1 MLAATALGGVIVSR
15 MNKTPLVLA
24 AGAAALALL
33 NRKKASPQPLA
44 PTRAPAPEPVPA
56 PPPVQVQSQVEQW
69 LTQQIHRE
77 ASAPVVTLPPA
88 VSIEPED
95 DYIPQSLLAD
105 DTAEITATAPPN
117 DAFASLTEPVFRQPP
132 AAPRRFEPEPA
143 FPALQA
149 LEATESCPTS
159 DAAWILGVEPL
170 PSLNESAAPL
180 SLASS
185 MFATEPVPMTHLAAP
200 VVFSAP
206 VFEGGALPDEIE
218 VAPQAEPIMHLTPT
232 LPPEP
237 ATAPEVELVCETAAL
252 AEVQEIPVQI
262 AAPGEASFD
271 PPLATVPDHPWSSRL
286 PHHHHRHRPSAP
298 WSRPKSCCVHAH
310 RRRRPWSP
318 KPDRSR
324 HASPK
329 PQWPPQHRPTVKSQ
343 CLGARRSHHRTSHRP
358 APHGAPG
365 GAVIEIKRRGGA
377 HQRTHAVRRAKAW
390 CKDEPACRCGCSQ
403 VTRSAFQ
410 G

>member
-33 NRKKASPQPLA
+33 NRKKASLQPLA
-44 PTRAPAPEPVPA
+44 PTRAPEPEPEPVPA

-69 LTQQIHRE
+69 LTRQIHRE
-77 ASAPVVTLPPA
+77 ANAPVVNLPPA
-88 VSIEPED
+88 VSTEPED

-117 DAFASLTEPVFRQPP
+117 DAFASLTEPVFRMPQ

-170 PSLNESAAPL
+170 PSLNETDVPL

-185 MFATEPVPMTHLAAP
+185 MFATEPVPMPHLAAP
-200 VVFSAP
+200 AVFSAP

-232 LPPEP
+232 LPQEP

-271 PPLATVPDHPWSSRL
+271 PPLATVPDHPWSSPVAAPSPQTSSFGPVVEAEIVL
-286 PHHHHRHRPSAP
+286 RPRAPTQAAVVAKTRPVSSRFAKAAVAATAPAPADGEEPALGSAP
-298 WSRPKSCCVHAH
+298 LPSPHEPHA
-310 RRRRPWSP
+310 RTTW
-318 KPDRSR
+318 RS
-324 HASPK
+324 
-329 PQWPPQHRPTVKSQ
+329 WW
-343 CLGARRSHHRTSHRP
+343 
-358 APHGAPG
+358 
-365 GAVIEIKRRGGA
+365 RG
-377 HQRTHAVRRAKAW
+377 
-390 CKDEPACRCGCSQ
+390 D
-403 VTRSAFQ
+403 
-410 G
+410 

>member
-15 MNKTPLVLA
+15 LNKTPLLLA

-44 PTRAPAPEPVPA
+44 PTQPPEPEPVPA

-88 VSIEPED
+88 VSTDPED

-105 DTAEITATAPPN
+105 DTTEITAIAPPN
-117 DAFASLTEPVFRQPP
+117 DAFASLTEPVFRLPP

-170 PSLNESAAPL
+170 PSLNEAAVTPA
-180 SLASS
+180 LASS
-185 MFATEPVPMTHLAAP
+185 MFATEPVPMTHLASPA
-200 VVFSAP
+200 VFSAP

-218 VAPQAEPIMHLTPT
+218 VVPQAEPIMHLTPT
-232 LPPEP
+232 LPQEP
-237 ATAPEVELVCETAAL
+237 ATAPEVELVRETAPL

-271 PPLATVPDHPWSSRL
+271 PPLAVAPDNPWTPPVAAPSPQTSHFGPVVEAEIVLRPRAPTQVAVVAKTRPVSSRFAKAAAAAAAPADSEEPAL
-286 PHHHHRHRPSAP
+286 GSAP
-298 WSRPKSCCVHAH
+298 LP
-310 RRRRPWSP
+310 SP
-318 KPDRSR
+318 REPRASTTWRS
-324 HASPK
+324 
-329 PQWPPQHRPTVKSQ
+329 WW
-343 CLGARRSHHRTSHRP
+343 
-358 APHGAPG
+358 
-365 GAVIEIKRRGGA
+365 RG
-377 HQRTHAVRRAKAW
+377 
-390 CKDEPACRCGCSQ
+390 D
-403 VTRSAFQ
+403 
-410 G
+410 